1 MRSPTGNE
9 LIRSPD
15 SLVDKIDTLPTF
27 NIEKIPTILRVSFAV
42 LPQNLVSLFRDLMIE
57 ALSQNPLSRNPWYTN
72 LRNPASDSASY
83 ALVLEEVCD
92 VLSGIADS
100 SSNGYTPA
108 KHGTVI
114 GPHTLR
120 VVRKKNF
127 FLRGAGP
134 PTPYRLNILS

>member
-42 LPQNLVSLFRDLMIE
+42 LPQNLVSFFRDIMIE
-57 ALSQNPLSRNPWYTN
+57 ALSQNPLPRNPRYTN
-72 LRNPASDSASY
+72 LRNLASDSVAY
-83 ALVLEEVCD
+83 VLVLEEVYNT
-92 VLSGIADS
+92 LLKITNS
-100 SSNGYTPA
+100 SSNGYTPTE
-108 KHGTVI
+108 HVTVI
-114 GPHTLR
+114 EPHTLR

-127 FLRGAGP
+127 FFCGGRATLPLP
-134 PTPYRLNILS
+134 PIG